1 MLTSPWVPPAPAG
14 DAASWRQHVPGAA
27 RRRAG
32 TQDGGARRPGWRGWC
47 GAAGVGPGG
56 GQGLRGRLP
65 ATGRQV
71 TRRPGGREGGDGGGV
86 SPSLQAGGLRF
97 PSSLWGAPGCGPSPD
112 SLLFR
117 CAGAPPPLLL
127 AVPSRRPAV
136 IQQQRGLAAP
146 RSRCWRRAAP
156 GGSGVRPGAGSSV
169 VFRSSDACPSASP
182 WWICFLGAVG
192 IRVKGECPPGEGG
205 FLAAVTRSY
214 VESPFLLV
222 WMGWGQCVAVVE
234 LSFGLVVFLWCLHC
248 ENHNIQS
255 SLWCYISAVFSR
267 VFAGWRAEVLFT
279 VWVVAILISLH
290 AHYLFLEHF
299 QLAVPLL
306 SWKESH
312 IVCIWDA
319 DIPWMYIIA

>member
-1 MLTSPWVPPAPAG
+1 MTSARPRGGEAEGRYTRWRRPAAG
-14 DAASWRQHVPGAA
+14 LERVVRCGW
-27 RRRAG
+27 RRAG
-32 TQDGGARRPGWRGWC
+32 RW
-47 GAAGVGPGG
+47 AGTAGTVASHGPAGNEK
-56 GQGLRGRLP
+56 
-65 ATGRQV
+65 AW
-71 TRRPGGREGGDGGGV
+71 REGGGRRWRRFTIPTGRRAPV
-86 SPSLQAGGLRF
+86 PFLSLRGSGLRSL
-97 PSSLWGAPGCGPSPD
+97 PRLSALPLRRSSA
-112 SLLFR
+112 
-117 CAGAPPPLLL
+117 AA
-127 AVPSRRPAV
+127 PSRRPFS
-136 IQQQRGLAAP
+136 P
-146 RSRCWRRAAP
+146 SRCDSAAAGP
-156 GGSGVRPGAGSSV
+156 GCAALAMLAEGGSRGQWGQARGWLLSV

-222 WMGWGQCVAVVE
+222 WMGWGQRVAVVE
-234 LSFGLVVFLWCLHC
+234 LSFWSVVFLWCLHC